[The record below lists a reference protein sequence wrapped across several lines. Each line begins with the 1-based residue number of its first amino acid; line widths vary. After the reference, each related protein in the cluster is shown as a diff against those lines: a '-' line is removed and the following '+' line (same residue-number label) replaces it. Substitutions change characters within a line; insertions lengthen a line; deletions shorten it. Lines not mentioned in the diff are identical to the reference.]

1 MTKVVK
7 SESNRAIVKEELLNM
22 DYREDNYKRNIK
34 KSTFWKTEQLLYH
47 YKDFQEAIKDKE
59 LRIKEI
65 EETGVIN
72 KSKSFSIYSTIPYN
86 DLNESE
92 KVNDLISNLEKSI
105 CKTKVFLN
113 IIDNSLS
120 KIKGDMYYD
129 IIQLKYFDK
138 LSGEQIAEKLD
149 IDASTVSRNK
159 NRLINTLKINLFSED
174 VIDEFFC
181 S

>member
-1 MTKVVK
+1 
-7 SESNRAIVKEELLNM
+7 
-22 DYREDNYKRNIK
+22 
-34 KSTFWKTEQLLYH
+34 
-47 YKDFQEAIKDKE
+47 
-59 LRIKEI
+59 
-65 EETGVIN
+65 
-72 KSKSFSIYSTIPYN
+72 
-86 DLNESE
+86 
-92 KVNDLISNLEKSI
+92 
-105 CKTKVFLN
+105 
-113 IIDNSLS
+113 
-120 KIKGDMYYD
+120 MYYD